1 MYSLCRKEASAKSVF
16 VLAKICQWIVISVYC
31 KQKIQLGSG
40 FKYVFVHPDPW
51 GFMIQFDLRIFLKWD
66 QMGWF
71 DSTTNYSQTASVGFE
86 DWSGSL
92 FGEWHHC
99 FSFRLDPGHSGRCS
113 MCGWRF
119 INPMRLPWDWVYV
132 LTFTICLPLKS
143 KQNVGKYS
151 IHGWYGNVSS
161 RENVWKI
168 IGVTWKDRWIQRS
181 VWLDTFSLKRTVRI
195 WK

>member
-1 MYSLCRKEASAKSVF
+1 MYSLCRKEASAKSDFFFSQNLSVNRDF
-16 VLAKICQWIVISVYC
+16 CVLQTKN
-31 KQKIQLGSG
+31 QLGGG

-71 DSTTNYSQTASVGFE
+71 DSTTDYSQTASVGFE

-113 MCGWRF
+113 MWGWRF
-119 INPMRLPWDWVYV
+119 INPMRLP
-132 LTFTICLPLKS
+132 
-143 KQNVGKYS
+143 
-151 IHGWYGNVSS
+151 
-161 RENVWKI
+161 
-168 IGVTWKDRWIQRS
+168 
-181 VWLDTFSLKRTVRI
+181 
-195 WK
+195 